1 MTYNFKNVFPKWLNW
16 LQNEKRISIN
26 TFDAYKR
33 DVMKWSEFTKN
44 VNKPKKSD
52 FRLYI
57 SSLFEN
63 GNSRQT
69 IARKISSIKNFYRFS
84 SKRNFLFSQ
93 DLDLI
98 KNPKLPENL
107 PRSISNDEV
116 NSIMDSIG
124 NGRSDWEAARDKA
137 ILYLMYGAGLRISEA
152 LSIYKNQCPLGDW
165 LRVQGKGGKHR
176 DVPILKIVSDSI
188 QKYLLLLPVE
198 FVDEEF
204 LFIGRRGSKL
214 SPRIIQRL
222 IQKLRIKLNLPDHAT
237 PHSFRHAFATQ
248 LLAGGGD
255 LRSIQDLLG
264 HSSLSTTQRYTSVEV
279 SGLLEV
285 HKNSHP
291 RSRI

>member
-16 LQNEKRISIN
+16 LQNEKRISVN

-44 VNKPKKSD
+44 VNNPKKSD

-165 LRVQGKGGKHR
+165 LRVKGKGGKHR

-204 LFIGRRGSKL
+204 LFIGRRGGKL

-237 PHSFRHAFATQ
+237 PHSLRHAFATQ

>member
-1 MTYNFKNVFPKWLNW
+1 
-16 LQNEKRISIN
+16 
-26 TFDAYKR
+26 
-33 DVMKWSEFTKN
+33 
-44 VNKPKKSD
+44 
-52 FRLYI
+52 
-57 SSLFEN
+57 
-63 GNSRQT
+63 
-69 IARKISSIKNFYRFS
+69 
-84 SKRNFLFSQ
+84 
-93 DLDLI
+93 
-98 KNPKLPENL
+98 
-107 PRSISNDEV
+107 
-116 NSIMDSIG
+116 
-124 NGRSDWEAARDKA
+124 
-137 ILYLMYGAGLRISEA
+137 MYGAGLRISEA

-198 FVDEEF
+198 FVDEDF
-204 LFIGRRGSKL
+204 LFIGRRGGKL

-237 PHSFRHAFATQ
+237 PHSLRHAFATQ

>member
-16 LQNEKRISIN
+16 LQNEKRISVN

-44 VNKPKKSD
+44 VNNPKKSD

-198 FVDEEF
+198 FVDEDF
-204 LFIGRRGSKL
+204 LFIGRRGGKL

-237 PHSFRHAFATQ
+237 PHSLRHAFATQ

>member
-16 LQNEKRISIN
+16 LQNEKRISVN

-44 VNKPKKSD
+44 VNNPKKSD

-116 NSIMDSIG
+116 NSIIDSIG

-198 FVDEEF
+198 FVNEEF
-204 LFIGRRGSKL
+204 LFIGRRGGKL

-237 PHSFRHAFATQ
+237 PHSLRHAFATQ

-291 RSRI
+291 RSGI

>member
-1 MTYNFKNVFPKWLNW
+1 LNW
-16 LQNEKRISIN
+16 LQNEKRISVN

-33 DVMKWSEFTKN
+33 DVLKWSEFTKN
-44 VNKPKKSD
+44 VSNPKKSD

-204 LFIGRRGSKL
+204 LFIGRRGGKL

-222 IQKLRIKLNLPDHAT
+222 IQKLRIKLNLPDYAT
-237 PHSFRHAFATQ
+237 PHSLRHAFATQ

>member
-16 LQNEKRISIN
+16 LQNEKRISVN

-44 VNKPKKSD
+44 VNNPKKSD

-84 SKRNFLFSQ
+84 SKRNFLFSK

-98 KNPKLPENL
+98 KNPKLPETL

-165 LRVQGKGGKHR
+165 LRVKGKGGKHR

-204 LFIGRRGSKL
+204 LFIGRRGGKL

-237 PHSFRHAFATQ
+237 PHSLRHAFATQ

>member
-16 LQNEKRISIN
+16 LQNEKRISPN

-44 VNKPKKSD
+44 VNNPKKSD

-98 KNPKLPENL
+98 KNPKLPETL
-107 PRSISNDEV
+107 PRSISNDEF

-165 LRVQGKGGKHR
+165 LRVHGKGGKHR

-204 LFIGRRGSKL
+204 LFIGRRGGKL

-237 PHSFRHAFATQ
+237 PHSLRHAFATQ

>member
-1 MTYNFKNVFPKWLNW
+1 MTHNFKNVFPKWLNW
-16 LQNEKRISIN
+16 LQNEKRISVN
-26 TFDAYKR
+26 TLDAYKR
-33 DVMKWSEFTKN
+33 DVIKWSEFTKN
-44 VNKPKKSD
+44 VNSPKKSD
-52 FRLYI
+52 FRLFI

-84 SKRNFLFSQ
+84 SKRKFLFSQ

-98 KNPKLPENL
+98 KNPKLPETL

-152 LSIYKNQCPLGDW
+152 LSIYKNQCPLGNW
-165 LRVQGKGGKHR
+165 LRVHGKGGKHR

-188 QKYLLLLPVE
+188 QNYLLLLPVE

-204 LFIGRRGSKL
+204 LFIGRRGGKL

-237 PHSFRHAFATQ
+237 PHSLRHAFATQ

>member
-16 LQNEKRISIN
+16 LQNEKRISPN

-44 VNKPKKSD
+44 VNNPKKSD

-165 LRVQGKGGKHR
+165 LRVHGKGGKHR

-198 FVDEEF
+198 FVNEEF
-204 LFIGRRGSKL
+204 LFIGRRGGKL

-237 PHSFRHAFATQ
+237 PHSLRHAFATQ

>member
-16 LQNEKRISIN
+16 LQNEKRISVN

-44 VNKPKKSD
+44 VNNPKKSD

-98 KNPKLPENL
+98 KNPKLPETL

-165 LRVQGKGGKHR
+165 LRVHGKGGKHR

-204 LFIGRRGSKL
+204 LFIGRRGGKL

-237 PHSFRHAFATQ
+237 PHSLRHAFATQ

-291 RSRI
+291 RSGI

>member
-16 LQNEKRISIN
+16 LQNEKRISVN

-33 DVMKWSEFTKN
+33 DVLKWSEFTKN
-44 VNKPKKSD
+44 VNNPKKSD

-69 IARKISSIKNFYRFS
+69 IARKISSIKNFYQFS

-98 KNPKLPENL
+98 KNPKLPETL

-204 LFIGRRGSKL
+204 LFIGRRGGKL

-237 PHSFRHAFATQ
+237 PHSLRHAFATQ

>member
-16 LQNEKRISIN
+16 LQNEKRISAN

-44 VNKPKKSD
+44 VNNPKKSD

-98 KNPKLPENL
+98 KNPKLPETL

-165 LRVQGKGGKHR
+165 LRVKGKGGKHR

-204 LFIGRRGSKL
+204 LFIGRRGGKL

-237 PHSFRHAFATQ
+237 PHSLRHAFATQ

>member
-16 LQNEKRISIN
+16 LQNEKRISVN

-33 DVMKWSEFTKN
+33 DLLKWSEFTKN
-44 VNKPKKSD
+44 VNNPKKSD

-69 IARKISSIKNFYRFS
+69 IARKISSIKNFYQFS

-188 QKYLLLLPVE
+188 QKYLLLRPVE

-237 PHSFRHAFATQ
+237 PHSLRHAFATQ

>member
-16 LQNEKRISIN
+16 LQNEKRISVN

-44 VNKPKKSD
+44 VNNPKKSD

-116 NSIMDSIG
+116 NSIIDSIG

-198 FVDEEF
+198 FVNEEF
-204 LFIGRRGSKL
+204 LFIGRRGGKL

-237 PHSFRHAFATQ
+237 PHSLRHAFATQ

>member
-16 LQNEKRISIN
+16 LQNEKRISVN

-44 VNKPKKSD
+44 VNNPKKSD

-98 KNPKLPENL
+98 KNPKLPETL

-165 LRVQGKGGKHR
+165 LRVKGKGGKHR

-204 LFIGRRGSKL
+204 LFIGRRGGKL

-237 PHSFRHAFATQ
+237 PHSLRHAFATQ

>member
-16 LQNEKRISIN
+16 LQNEKRISVN

-44 VNKPKKSD
+44 VNNPKKSD

-84 SKRNFLFSQ
+84 SKRNFLFSK

-98 KNPKLPENL
+98 KNPKLPETL

-152 LSIYKNQCPLGDW
+152 LSIYKRRCPT
-165 LRVQGKGGKHR
+165 
-176 DVPILKIVSDSI
+176 ICC
-188 QKYLLLLPVE
+188 
-198 FVDEEF
+198 
-204 LFIGRRGSKL
+204 
-214 SPRIIQRL
+214 
-222 IQKLRIKLNLPDHAT
+222 
-237 PHSFRHAFATQ
+237 
-248 LLAGGGD
+248 
-255 LRSIQDLLG
+255 
-264 HSSLSTTQRYTSVEV
+264 
-279 SGLLEV
+279 
-285 HKNSHP
+285 
-291 RSRI
+291 

>member
-16 LQNEKRISIN
+16 LQNEKRISPN

-44 VNKPKKSD
+44 VNNPKKSD

-222 IQKLRIKLNLPDHAT
+222 IQKLRIKLNLPDYAT
-237 PHSFRHAFATQ
+237 PHSLRHAFATQ

-291 RSRI
+291 RSGI

>member
-16 LQNEKRISIN
+16 LQNEKRISVN

-33 DVMKWSEFTKN
+33 DVLKWSEFTKN
-44 VNKPKKSD
+44 VNNPKKSD

-165 LRVQGKGGKHR
+165 LRVKGKGGKHR

-204 LFIGRRGSKL
+204 LFIGRRGGKL

-237 PHSFRHAFATQ
+237 PHSLRHAFATQ

>member
-16 LQNEKRISIN
+16 LQNEKRISPN

-44 VNKPKKSD
+44 VNNPKKSD

-84 SKRNFLFSQ
+84 SKRNFLFSK

-98 KNPKLPENL
+98 KNPKLPETL

-165 LRVQGKGGKHR
+165 LRVKGKGGKHR

-198 FVDEEF
+198 FVNEEF
-204 LFIGRRGSKL
+204 LFIGRRGGKL

-237 PHSFRHAFATQ
+237 PHSLRHAFATQ

>member
-16 LQNEKRISIN
+16 LQNEKRISVN

-33 DVMKWSEFTKN
+33 DVLKWSEFTKN
-44 VNKPKKSD
+44 VNNPKKSD

-84 SKRNFLFSQ
+84 SKRNFLFSK

-98 KNPKLPENL
+98 KNPKLPETL

-165 LRVQGKGGKHR
+165 LRVHGKGGKHR

-198 FVDEEF
+198 FINEEF
-204 LFIGRRGSKL
+204 LFIGRRGGKL

-237 PHSFRHAFATQ
+237 PHSLRHAFATQ

-291 RSRI
+291 RSGI

>member
-1 MTYNFKNVFPKWLNW
+1 MNYNFKNVFPKWLNW
-16 LQNEKRISIN
+16 LQNEKRISVN
-26 TFDAYKR
+26 TLDAYKR

-44 VNKPKKSD
+44 VNNPKKSD

-222 IQKLRIKLNLPDHAT
+222 IQKLRIKLNLPDYAT
-237 PHSFRHAFATQ
+237 PHSLRHAFATQ

>member
-16 LQNEKRISIN
+16 LQNEKRISAN

-33 DVMKWSEFTKN
+33 DVMKWSEFTEN
-44 VNKPKKSD
+44 VNNPKKSD

-98 KNPKLPENL
+98 KNPKLPETL

-165 LRVQGKGGKHR
+165 LRVKGKGGKHR

-204 LFIGRRGSKL
+204 LFIGRRGGKL

-237 PHSFRHAFATQ
+237 PHSLRHAFATQ

>member
-16 LQNEKRISIN
+16 LQNEKRISVN

-44 VNKPKKSD
+44 VNNPKKSD

-237 PHSFRHAFATQ
+237 PHSLRHAFATQ

>member
-1 MTYNFKNVFPKWLNW
+1 MTYNFKNVFPKWVSW

-26 TFDAYKR
+26 TLDAYKR
-33 DVMKWSEFTKN
+33 DLIKWSEFSKN
-44 VNKPKKSD
+44 VNNPKKSD
-52 FRLYI
+52 FRSYI
-57 SSLFEN
+57 SFLFESN
-63 GNSRQT
+63 NSRQT

-98 KNPKLPENL
+98 KTPKLPESL
-107 PRSISNDEV
+107 PRSISNDDV

-137 ILYLMYGAGLRISEA
+137 FLFLMYGAGLRISEA
-152 LSIYKNQCPLGDW
+152 LSIYKKQCPLGEW
-165 LRVQGKGGKHR
+165 LRVEGKGGKHR

-188 QKYLLLLPVE
+188 QKYLSLIPKK
-198 FVDEEF
+198 FIKEEF
-204 LFIGRRGSKL
+204 LFIGRRGGKL
-214 SPRIIQRL
+214 SPRIIQRI
-222 IQKLRIKLNLPDHAT
+222 IQKLRIKLNLPEHAT
-237 PHSFRHAFATQ
+237 PHSLRHAFATQ

-279 SGLLEV
+279 SALLEV

-291 RSRI
+291 RS

>member
-1 MTYNFKNVFPKWLNW
+1 
-16 LQNEKRISIN
+16 
-26 TFDAYKR
+26 
-33 DVMKWSEFTKN
+33 MKWSEFTKN
-44 VNKPKKSD
+44 VNNPKKSD

-84 SKRNFLFSQ
+84 SKRNFLFSK

-98 KNPKLPENL
+98 KNPKLPETL

-165 LRVQGKGGKHR
+165 LRVHGKGGKHR

-198 FVDEEF
+198 FVNEEF
-204 LFIGRRGSKL
+204 LFIGRRGGKL

-237 PHSFRHAFATQ
+237 PHSLRHAFATQ

-291 RSRI
+291 RSGI

>member
-16 LQNEKRISIN
+16 LQNEKRISVN

-44 VNKPKKSD
+44 VNNPKKSD

-63 GNSRQT
+63 GISRQT

-84 SKRNFLFSQ
+84 SKRNFLFSK

-98 KNPKLPENL
+98 KNPKLPETL

-165 LRVQGKGGKHR
+165 LRVHGKGGKHR

-188 QKYLLLLPVE
+188 QKYLLLMPVE
-198 FVDEEF
+198 FVDEGF
-204 LFIGRRGSKL
+204 LFIGRRGGKL

-237 PHSFRHAFATQ
+237 PHSLRHAFATQ

-291 RSRI
+291 RSGI

>member
-16 LQNEKRISIN
+16 LQNEKRISVN

-44 VNKPKKSD
+44 VNNPKKSD

-98 KNPKLPENL
+98 KNPKLPETL

-165 LRVQGKGGKHR
+165 LRVHGKGGKHR

-198 FVDEEF
+198 FVNEEF
-204 LFIGRRGSKL
+204 LFIGRRGGKL

-237 PHSFRHAFATQ
+237 PHSLRHAFATQ

-291 RSRI
+291 RSGI